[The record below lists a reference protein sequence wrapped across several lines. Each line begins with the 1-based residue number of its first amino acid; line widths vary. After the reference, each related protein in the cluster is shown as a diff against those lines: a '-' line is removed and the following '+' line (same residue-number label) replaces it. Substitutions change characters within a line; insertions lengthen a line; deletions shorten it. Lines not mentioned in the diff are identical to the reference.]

1 MSEAKSFLSCF
12 VIASLLV
19 TTCYIKFTPAKIFYW
34 LCALVSLFVALFRAS
49 EVDRFDIRIGR
60 KIATNNVKKGFGVI
74 LSIYSFN
81 IMAMKTGFC
90 VAKPH
95 KANRIYFFLYKS
107 NNDVQDKVVIGEI
120 LLDFLIV
127 IFSICHTH
135 IITPHLQA
143 PLR

>member
-60 KIATNNVKKGFGVI
+60 KIATNNVKKGLGVI
-74 LSIYSFN
+74 LSIYSFI
-81 IMAMKTGFC
+81 IMAMKIAFC
-90 VAKPH
+90 VAKQH
-95 KANRIYFFLYKS
+95 KANRIYFFLYSPPKS
-107 NNDVQDKVVIGEI
+107 AL
-120 LLDFLIV
+120 LLDSRTIGQG
-127 IFSICHTH
+127 
-135 IITPHLQA
+135 P
-143 PLR
+143 